1 MTKTAT
7 ATNTFPTNRTN
18 QPTPLITA
26 ALKGFSKRREKAFA
40 APWQKFTPFMA
51 CKKNKENKPNKVYR
65 FQ

>member
-40 APWQKFTPFMA
+40 AP
-51 CKKNKENKPNKVYR
+51 
-65 FQ
+65 